1 MKGSGLLD
9 GAAGPL
15 GGGGT
20 QVSLAI
26 YNPAGEVTLPGTS
39 AHAGGL
45 LGEGAAE
52 GEGGLGG

>member
-45 LGEGAAE
+45 LR
-52 GEGGLGG
+52 GGGR